1 MKLTKKQELA
11 LSLLDFKSVIE
22 ECVAADPSKFDAW
35 THTIWTCRYTY
46 NGAEVVCHGGESNRY
61 WFDKR
66 INASELRGMMKVN
79 PKAEYFV
86 FRRGAKRPQYT
97 IIAAAKY
104 AVEPEKPVLVDMTP
118 AQVKEAV
125 LAGKTVHWMND
136 LYTVS
141 NPRFNEWNLDCD
153 SSESTWGL
161 IKADGTF
168 YNHDGKNFFIA

>member
-22 ECVAADPSKFDAW
+22 ECVAADTSKFDAW
-35 THTIWTCRYTY
+35 THTIWTCHYTY
-46 NGAEVVCHGGESNRY
+46 NGAYVACHGGETSRY

-66 INASELRGMMKVN
+66 ICASELRGMMKGN
-79 PKAEYFV
+79 PKTEYFV

-118 AQVKEAV
+118 SQVKDAV
-125 LAGKTVHWMND
+125 LAGKTVHWMSD
-136 LYTVS
+136 LYTVAHR
-141 NPRFNEWNLDCD
+141 NNEWNLDCD

-168 YNHDGKNFFIA
+168 ANHDGKNFFVA